1 MSANL
6 TFEPL
11 YLALG
16 WLASLILA
24 ANAHIPAPD
33 GFGLAI
39 LALTLWSLCYLYY
52 RLCRRWPIAGWLML
66 GFVVGLFG
74 GSRSGVA
81 TTYEYDDSDCV
92 DRDSYDSCD
101 NCPERTD

>member
-1 MSANL
+1 
-6 TFEPL
+6 
-11 YLALG
+11 
-16 WLASLILA
+16 
-24 ANAHIPAPD
+24 
-33 GFGLAI
+33 
-39 LALTLWSLCYLYY
+39 
-52 RLCRRWPIAGWLML
+52 ML